1 MGDTQP
7 APEALA
13 IDVRLVN
20 LTEHEIVLDG
30 LQCRATDDGQDGS
43 ILPSALQIPQMGE
56 FARVDDAGGRL
67 EDGWLRVPTGR
78 VLLTRLRRSRK
89 VTGLP
94 APEPGIRYLAP
105 IRREPELR
113 NVMPQDRHELGGNR
127 DDANGPV
134 RPVFQATFFVP
145 AAVSVQCL
153 PTVAWSDAAQGRTF
167 GAPGVTA
174 RRGPREVG
182 AQIEGVMSGQGGPP

>member
-78 VLLTRLRRSRK
+78 VLRPGCAGPERS
-89 VTGLP
+89 
-94 APEPGIRYLAP
+94 LACP
-105 IRREPELR
+105 PPSQES
-113 NVMPQDRHELGGNR
+113 GTW
-127 DDANGPV
+127 
-134 RPVFQATFFVP
+134 RP
-145 AAVSVQCL
+145 S
-153 PTVAWSDAAQGRTF
+153 
-167 GAPGVTA
+167 GASPNCA
-174 RRGPREVG
+174 
-182 AQIEGVMSGQGGPP
+182 M